1 MQANPP
7 LLPYLRLCSLVC
19 VHVLL
24 NCSQLHSHWKNHVLF
39 VDEEKST
46 LRFFHYDPNAL
57 PFYKQLLI
65 SIVIPLII
73 YLYGLFSAW
82 SRRP

>member
-1 MQANPP
+1 M
-7 LLPYLRLCSLVC
+7 
-19 VHVLL
+19 HVLL

-65 SIVIPLII
+65 AIVIPLII